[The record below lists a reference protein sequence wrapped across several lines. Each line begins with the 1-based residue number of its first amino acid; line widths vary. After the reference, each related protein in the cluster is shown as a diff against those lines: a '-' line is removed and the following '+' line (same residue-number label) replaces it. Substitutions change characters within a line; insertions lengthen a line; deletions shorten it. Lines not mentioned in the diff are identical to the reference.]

1 DQGGHDVVGAGLRIR
16 QPLNRTE
23 DGAVDRNA
31 VYRPDLATGDGAAC
45 YRSGRWKRY
54 VPTVTDDCD
63 CVRCQVNKHCLLLL
77 LCIGPYAPFPHHLQ
91 VLLMPE
97 AEEFLSLLPCGVFGH
112 IAQLTA
118 AGAVVPRVVERLD
131 PALPHLPVRPQIHR
145 YHAVVTALH
154 ARTKQHADSLSL
166 PPCMGENHSPAF
178 SSGRAYR
185 RPSCSRMM
193 SSASPSSAVRS

>member
-1 DQGGHDVVGAGLRIR
+1 MSIGTSLGDQGGHDVVGAGLRIR
-16 QPLNRTE
+16 QPLDRTE
-23 DGAVDRNA
+23 DGAVDGDA

-63 CVRCQVNKHCLLLL
+63 CVRCQVDKHFVYSSFCVLVPCSSL
-77 LCIGPYAPFPHHLQ
+77 PHHLQ
-91 VLLMPE
+91 VPLMPE

-131 PALPHLPVRPQIHR
+131 PAVPHLPVRPQI
-145 YHAVVTALH
+145 
-154 ARTKQHADSLSL
+154 
-166 PPCMGENHSPAF
+166 
-178 SSGRAYR
+178 
-185 RPSCSRMM
+185 
-193 SSASPSSAVRS
+193 